1 MYSPKLQYQ
10 LRFSRH
16 SFSARYTI
24 AYSQRIHSL
33 MGNIEATKVQLISTI
48 LVLTKSFR
56 NIDELWKTY
65 QQNESSIW
73 HFSMIKL
80 YRQVSV
86 KTNSSEEC
94 VCHLYAFGH
103 KTDSEGYKEGST
115 PQPYK
120 LRAVNPPKMQQSL
133 GLGDGNRGI
142 RKQQLF
148 PVKTLW
154 CQDR

>member
-1 MYSPKLQYQ
+1 MYSPKLQYRF
-10 LRFSRH
+10 RFSRH

-24 AYSQRIHSL
+24 AYSQRIHSV
-33 MGNIEATKVQLISTI
+33 MGNIEAISTI

-73 HFSMIKL
+73 HFSRIKL

-94 VCHLYAFGH
+94 FCHLYAFGH
-103 KTDSEGYKEGST
+103 KTDSVGYEEGST

-120 LRAVNPPKMQQSL
+120 LRAVNPPKTQQSL
-133 GLGDGNRGI
+133 GLGDGKRGI
-142 RKQQLF
+142 RRQQLF